1 MDVILFL
8 LPGQSNYVCPA
19 LTLAKLYSNSLL
31 VLFNSRVHLDCG
43 RTSLGT
49 SHRSVSQ
56 RPFMSRSS
64 KWNFL
69 PFQTRDDDIYP
80 MTNSPGT
87 SVHIQVETW
96 TDSGFVPINSL
107 NSSRK
112 V

>member
-1 MDVILFL
+1 M
-8 LPGQSNYVCPA
+8 
-19 LTLAKLYSNSLL
+19 
-31 VLFNSRVHLDCG
+31 DCG

-56 RPFMSRSS
+56 RPFMPRSS